1 MAYVAAHGN
10 ARHADGRLTKS
21 MSAFMNP
28 SLRSFRSA
36 FAGGIASLCLTLF
49 CSSAHAHNGP
59 PFPII
64 TEQRV
69 GPCIVSLWIH
79 PDIGT
84 SPIFILVDPA
94 PGNSIPKD
102 LALRVGIQ
110 PVSGRLPEVVYQTA
124 LADQRGQLEYKTD
137 VEFDRQEFWNVRLIL
152 TSSAGGGESLAKVEA
167 TPIGYGRWDLLLFAL
182 PFAAVGFLWFK
193 VATKRRQQRK
203 QRLAQASL
211 AATPLP

>member
-1 MAYVAAHGN
+1 MTLLSCP
-10 ARHADGRLTKS
+10 AR
-21 MSAFMNP
+21 
-28 SLRSFRSA
+28 
-36 FAGGIASLCLTLF
+36 
-49 CSSAHAHNGP
+49 AHNGP

-94 PGNSIPKD
+94 PGETIPKD
-102 LALRVGIQ
+102 LKLQVGVQ
-110 PVSGRLPEVVYQTA
+110 PVSGRLPEVVYQTTI
-124 LADQRGQLEYKTD
+124 ADQRGQLEYKTD

-152 TSSAGGGESLAKVEA
+152 QSPAGGGESLAKVEA

-182 PFAAVGFLWFK
+182 PFLAVGFLWFK
-193 VATKRRQQRK
+193 VAVKRRHQHK
-203 QRLAQASL
+203 QRVAQASL
-211 AATPLP
+211 AGMTSP